1 MSLVGALAHC
11 AVNDAPVLIDTPFG
25 RLDSVHRRN
34 VVAWLP
40 ELADQVILFVTSG
53 EFDEDIH
60 RALLKDQIAEEYD
73 LVPVSH
79 IETTIR
85 SR

>member
-1 MSLVGALAHC
+1 
-11 AVNDAPVLIDTPFG
+11 
-25 RLDSVHRRN
+25 
-34 VVAWLP
+34 
-40 ELADQVILFVTSG
+40 
-53 EFDEDIH
+53 
-60 RALLKDQIAEEYD
+60 LLKDQIAEEYD